1 MGEQSPSSTHEPRA
15 ASVSRLRKGSK
26 LVRPLLALH
35 LFDDA
40 LVCACVV
47 NCLVLFAA

>member
-1 MGEQSPSSTHEPRA
+1 M
-15 ASVSRLRKGSK
+15 SRLRKGSK
-26 LVRPLLALH
+26 VVRHLLALH

-47 NCLVLFAA
+47 ICLIFIAACIHVAATL